1 MASSGKGI
9 DVRGEVVNLL
19 VQKIASDR
27 NPSVTMMNMVDCSR
41 RMTSRHMWRS

>member
-19 VQKIASDR
+19 LEKIALDR
-27 NPSVTMMNMVDCSR
+27 NPFQWLGR
-41 RMTSRHMWRS
+41 RF